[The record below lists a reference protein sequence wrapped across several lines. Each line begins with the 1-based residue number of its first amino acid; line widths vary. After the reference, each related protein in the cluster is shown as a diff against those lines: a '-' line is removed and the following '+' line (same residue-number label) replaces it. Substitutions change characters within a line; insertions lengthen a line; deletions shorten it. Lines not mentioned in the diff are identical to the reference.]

1 MKEKLLKSLL
11 DPLISSS
18 FDPQPITFRRDDER
32 GVLPVRNVCQKAPTA
47 LHRFR
52 SPLNRN
58 AFLCGCL
65 DSTEPEEIEHIIF
78 GFGHRHGL
86 TTKVT
91 GAARVEGE
99 ANRVS
104 IPDALQQAVFKH
116 VGSDH
121 RAEVLIFHNHP
132 RNVLNIALDNH
143 PLASGTDRETLLG
156 YYVQPL
162 VAVKSLMGGG
172 RVRCYLG
179 ENGFVREFRTP
190 NLLSLL
196 NRLSGAAK

>member
-1 MKEKLLKSLL
+1 MREELLKSFL
-11 DPLISSS
+11 DPLISSA
-18 FDPQPITFRRDDER
+18 FDPQPIAFRPDDER
-32 GVLPVRNVCQKAPTA
+32 GVSPVRNACRKIPGTLQ
-47 LHRFR
+47 RFR
-52 SPLNRN
+52 FPVNRN

-65 DSTEPEEIEHIIF
+65 DFTEHERIEHLIF
-78 GFGHRHGL
+78 GFGHQHGR

-91 GAARVEGE
+91 GLAHLEGQ

-104 IPDALQQAVFKH
+104 IPDELQQAIFGH

-132 RNVLNIALDNH
+132 RNPLNIIFDNL

-156 YYVQPL
+156 YYAQPL
-162 VAVKSLMGGG
+162 VAIKSVMRGG

-190 NLLSLL
+190 NLLALL
-196 NRLSGAAK
+196 NKLSGPVN